1 MGKGLELPY
10 SDLTAGRTPGVTAIF
25 DAKRRI
31 AGLPVGG
38 FGPRDPLGS
47 QEHGKRR
54 GPTHN
59 PNLSGFILTCYF
71 VLSLSSPPAEAQRAP
86 TCSPPRGVAANCATL
101 RVAEAISHSPPHSA
115 KFVLGAPPT
124 RRYSVALAEDG
135 DSSRNRANRSRPKA
149 HPVLRP
155 VSASLRLR
163 FRFAAFSRACAI
175 QLYSVITE
183 IVESLL

>member
-1 MGKGLELPY
+1 VGKGLELPY

-47 QEHGKRR
+47 QEYGKRR

-135 DSSRNRANRSRPKA
+135 GSKNRANRSRPKTQPNSPPRVRLTA
-149 HPVLRP
+149 APL
-155 VSASLRLR
+155 SLRRSFARLR
-163 FRFAAFSRACAI
+163 DSTIFGYHRNS
-175 QLYSVITE
+175 
-183 IVESLL
+183 